1 MGSQQEG
8 SRVTAINTPVL
19 ILGGGVAGLSA
30 SLELARRGVSSILA
44 EKGSRLG
51 GRVRDFCCKATQ
63 ACVHCGACRLGDLLS
78 ENATRPEASFYTRA
92 LAGSA
97 KQSGTGWEVELLP
110 QPEEPEQ
117 DPLAKPL
124 LDKTT
129 VKAQTVILA
138 VGYEPFDPSRKTR
151 FGYGRVPGVMTAL
164 ELEAMLG
171 QGVLAGN
178 DGQVPK
184 SVAFIQCIGS
194 RDESIGN
201 LYCSRV
207 CCGFALDMAG
217 LIKAGWPETQVTFF
231 HMDVQG
237 YGPSWEEAL
246 PHMREEISFVRAMP
260 GEVSAGDSGPQV
272 CFAGPDS
279 QPQSQE
285 FGLVVLSQ
293 GLTPPASA
301 GALSEIFGLERN
313 KDGFLSDAQGVFVA
327 GTAQGPRGIV
337 ESIDHA
343 AAAAAAA
350 MELVMTHRKE
360 AAHG

>member
-1 MGSQQEG
+1 
-8 SRVTAINTPVL
+8 VTAIDTPVL
-19 ILGGGVAGLSA
+19 ILGGGVAGLAA
-30 SLELARRGVSSILA
+30 SLELARRGVASILA

-78 ENATRPEASFYTRA
+78 EAATRPEAVFRTRA

-97 KQSGTGWEVELLP
+97 KQVDGIWEVDLLP
-110 QPEEPEQ
+110 QPEDAEE
-117 DPLAKPL
+117 DPLAEAL

-129 VKAQTVILA
+129 VKAQSVILA
-138 VGYEPFDPSRKTR
+138 VGYEPFDPQRKTR

-171 QGVLAGN
+171 QGVLV
-178 DGQVPK
+178 DDSGQSPK
-184 SVAFIQCIGS
+184 NVAFIQCVGS
-194 RDESIGN
+194 RDESLGN

-217 LIKAGWPETQVTFF
+217 LIKTGWPETEVTFF

-246 PHMREEISFVRAMP
+246 PHMREEIEFVRAMP
-260 GEVSAGDSGPQV
+260 GEVSASATGPQV
-272 CFAGPDS
+272 CFAGPDG
-279 QPQSQE
+279 QPQSRD

-301 GALSEIFGLERN
+301 GALSDIFGLQRN
-313 KDGFLSDAQGVFVA
+313 QDGFLSSGPGVFVA
-327 GTAQGPRGIV
+327 GTAQGPRGIE

-343 AAAAAAA
+343 ASAAAQA
-350 MELVMTHRKE
+350 MELLLTNRKE

>member
-1 MGSQQEG
+1 M
-8 SRVTAINTPVL
+8 TAINTPVL
-19 ILGGGVAGLSA
+19 ILGGGVAGLAA
-30 SLELARRGVSSILA
+30 SLELARRGVASILA

-78 ENATRPEASFYTRA
+78 EAATRPEAAFHTRA

-97 KQSGTGWEVELLP
+97 KQVGGSWEVELLP
-110 QPEEPEQ
+110 QPEEPEE

-129 VKAQTVILA
+129 VKAQAVILA

-151 FGYGRVPGVMTAL
+151 FGYGRVPGVMTAF

-171 QGVLAGN
+171 QGVLV
-178 DGQVPK
+178 DSVGQAPK
-184 SVAFIQCIGS
+184 NVAFIQCVGS
-194 RDESIGN
+194 RDESLGN

-217 LIKAGWPETQVTFF
+217 LIKAGWPETDVTFF

-246 PHMREEISFVRAMP
+246 PHMREEINFVRAMP
-260 GEVSAGDSGPQV
+260 GEVSASDNGPQV
-272 CFAGPDS
+272 CFAGPNG

-285 FGLVVLSQ
+285 FGLVILSQ
-293 GLTPPASA
+293 GLTPPMSA
-301 GALSEIFGLERN
+301 GALSEMFGLERN
-313 KDGFLSDAQGVFVA
+313 QDGFLGQNNGLCQSGAPGVFVA

-337 ESIDHA
+337 DSIDHA
-343 AAAAAAA
+343 ASAAAAA
-350 MELVMTHRKE
+350 MELVLTGRKE
-360 AAHG
+360 AAYG

>member
-1 MGSQQEG
+1 L
-8 SRVTAINTPVL
+8 A
-19 ILGGGVAGLSA
+19 A
-30 SLELARRGVSSILA
+30 SLELARRGVASILA

-78 ENATRPEASFYTRA
+78 EAATRPEAVFRTRA

-97 KQSGTGWEVELLP
+97 KHIDGVWEIELLP
-110 QPEEPEQ
+110 QPEEFDE
-117 DPLAKPL
+117 DPLAEAL

-129 VKAQTVILA
+129 IKAQAVILA

-171 QGVLAGN
+171 QGVLM
-178 DGQVPK
+178 DDTGQPPK
-184 SVAFIQCIGS
+184 SVAFIQCVGS
-194 RDESIGN
+194 RDESLGN

-217 LIKAGWPETQVTFF
+217 LIKAGWSETEVSFF

-246 PHMREEISFVRAMP
+246 PHMREEIDFVRAMP
-260 GEVSAGDSGPQV
+260 GEVSAGANGPQV
-272 CFAGPDS
+272 CFSLAGT
-279 QPQSQE
+279 QPQSRE
-285 FGLVVLSQ
+285 FGMVVLSQ

-301 GALSEIFGLERN
+301 GALSDIFGLERN
-313 KDGFLSDAQGVFVA
+313 RDGFLSGAPGVYVA
-327 GTAQGPRGIV
+327 GTAQGPRGIA

-343 AAAAAAA
+343 ASAATQA
-350 MELVMTHRKE
+350 MELLLTNRKE

>member
-1 MGSQQEG
+1 
-8 SRVTAINTPVL
+8 VTAINTPVL

-30 SLELARRGVSSILA
+30 SLELARRGVPSLLA

-63 ACVHCGACRLGDLLS
+63 ACVHCGACRLGDLLA
-78 ENATRPEASFYTRA
+78 EAATRPQAAYHTRS

-97 KQSGTGWEVELLP
+97 SYDDGVWQVELLP
-110 QPEEPEQ
+110 QPEDAE
-117 DPLAKPL
+117 DDALATPLTA
-124 LDKTT
+124 KTT
-129 VKAQTVILA
+129 VKARAVILA

-171 QGVLAGN
+171 QGVLLGD
-178 DGQVPK
+178 DGQAPQ
-184 SVAFIQCIGS
+184 SVAFIQCVGS
-194 RDESIGN
+194 RDQSLGN

-217 LIKAGWPETQVTFF
+217 LIMAGWPETEVTFF

-246 PHMREEISFVRAMP
+246 PHMREEINFVRVMP
-260 GEVSAGDSGPQV
+260 GEVSVGSSGPKV
-272 CFAGPDS
+272 CFAGPDG

-293 GLTPPASA
+293 GLTPPLSA
-301 GALSEIFGLERN
+301 GALTEIFGLERN
-313 KDGFLSDAQGVFVA
+313 QDGFLGQNKRLCHTGAPGVFVA
-327 GTAQGPRGIV
+327 GAAQGPRGIV

-343 AAAAAAA
+343 ACAAAAA
-350 MELVMTHRKE
+350 MELVLRGGKA

>member
-1 MGSQQEG
+1 M
-8 SRVTAINTPVL
+8 TAINTPVL

-30 SLELARRGVSSILA
+30 SLELARRGIASILA

-63 ACVHCGACRLGDLLS
+63 ACVHCGACRLGDLLT
-78 ENATRPEASFYTRA
+78 EAATRPEVVFHTRT
-92 LAGSA
+92 LAGGA
-97 KQSGTGWEVELLP
+97 KQIDGLWEVELLP
-110 QPEEPEQ
+110 QPKEAEE
-117 DPLAKPL
+117 DPLASPL

-129 VKAQTVILA
+129 VKAQAVILA

-171 QGVLAGN
+171 QGVLVDN
-178 DGQVPK
+178 IGQVP
-184 SVAFIQCIGS
+184 SNVAFIQCVGS
-194 RDESIGN
+194 RDESLGN

-217 LIKAGWPETQVTFF
+217 LIKAGWPETDVTFF

-237 YGPSWEEAL
+237 YGPGWEEAL
-246 PHMREEISFVRAMP
+246 PHMREEINFVRAMP
-260 GEVSAGDSGPQV
+260 GEVTAGDSGPQV
-272 CFAGPDS
+272 CFSGPDG
-279 QPQSQE
+279 QPQSRD

-301 GALSEIFGLERN
+301 GALSEIFGLQRN
-313 KDGFLSDAQGVFVA
+313 QDGFLGQDMGLSESGAPGVFVA

-343 AAAAAAA
+343 ASAATAA
-350 MELVMTHRKE
+350 MELLLTTRKE

>member
-1 MGSQQEG
+1 
-8 SRVTAINTPVL
+8 VTAINTPVL

-30 SLELARRGVSSILA
+30 SLELARRGVASILV
-44 EKGSRLG
+44 EKGSHLG

-78 ENATRPEASFYTRA
+78 EAATRPEAAFHTRA

-97 KQSGTGWEVELLP
+97 KQADHGWQVELLP
-110 QPEEPEQ
+110 QPEDADE
-117 DPLAKPL
+117 DPLATPL

-129 VKAQTVILA
+129 INAQAVILA
-138 VGYEPFDPSRKTR
+138 VGYEPFDPNRKTR

-171 QGVLAGN
+171 QGVLVDNAG
-178 DGQVPK
+178 QTPK
-184 SVAFIQCIGS
+184 NVAFIQCVGS

-217 LIKAGWPETQVTFF
+217 LIKAGWPETGVTFF

-246 PHMREEISFVRAMP
+246 PHMREEINFVRAMP
-260 GEVSAGDSGPQV
+260 GEVSAGENGPKV

-279 QPQSQE
+279 QPTTQE

-313 KDGFLSDAQGVFVA
+313 QDGFLTDAAGVFVA
-327 GTAQGPRGIV
+327 GAAQGPRGIK

-343 AAAAAAA
+343 ASAAAAA
-350 MELVMTHRKE
+350 MELVLSHRKE

>member
-1 MGSQQEG
+1 
-8 SRVTAINTPVL
+8 VTTINTPVL

-30 SLELARRGVSSILA
+30 SLELARRGVPSILA
-44 EKGSRLG
+44 ERDSRLG

-63 ACVHCGACRLGDLLS
+63 ACVHCGACRLGDLVS
-78 ENATRPEASFYTRA
+78 EAATRPEAVFYTRA

-97 KQSGTGWEVELLP
+97 KQAEGAWQVELLP
-110 QPEEPEQ
+110 QPEEPEE
-117 DPLAKPL
+117 DPLAAPL
-124 LDKTT
+124 KDKTT
-129 VKAQTVILA
+129 INARAVILA
-138 VGYEPFDPSRKTR
+138 VGYQPFDPRRKTR

-171 QGVLAGN
+171 QGVLV
-178 DGQVPK
+178 DHEGQPPQ
-184 SVAFIQCIGS
+184 SVAFIQCVGS

-246 PHMREEISFVRAMP
+246 SHMREEIDFVRAMP
-260 GEVSAGDSGPQV
+260 GEVSNGISGPKV
-272 CFAGPDS
+272 SFAGPDG
-279 QPQSQE
+279 QPMSHE

-301 GALSEIFGLERN
+301 GALTEIFGIQRN
-313 KDGFLSDAQGVFVA
+313 QDGFLGHNQSLCESGAPGVFVA
-327 GTAQGPRGIV
+327 GTAQGPRGIE

-343 AAAAAAA
+343 ASAAAAA
-350 MELVMTHRKE
+350 MELVLTSGKE

>member
-1 MGSQQEG
+1 M
-8 SRVTAINTPVL
+8 TAINTPVL

-30 SLELARRGVSSILA
+30 SLELARRGITSILA

-63 ACVHCGACRLGDLLS
+63 ACVHCGACRLGDLLC
-78 ENATRPEASFYTRA
+78 EAATRPETVFHTRA

-97 KQSGTGWEVELLP
+97 QQADGLWEVELLP
-110 QPEEPEQ
+110 QPEEGEE
-117 DPLAKPL
+117 DPLASPL

-129 VKAQTVILA
+129 VKAQAVILA
-138 VGYEPFDPSRKTR
+138 VGYEPFDPRRKTR

-171 QGVLAGN
+171 QGVLV
-178 DGQVPK
+178 DDSGQSPQ
-184 SVAFIQCIGS
+184 SVAFIQCVGS
-194 RDESIGN
+194 RDQSLGN

-217 LIKAGWPETQVTFF
+217 LIKAGWPQTEVTFF

-237 YGPSWEEAL
+237 YGPGWEEAL
-246 PHMREEISFVRAMP
+246 PHLREEIDFVRAMP

-272 CFAGPDS
+272 CFSGPDGH
-279 QPQSQE
+279 PQSRE

-301 GALSEIFGLERN
+301 GALSEIFGLKRDQ
-313 KDGFLSDAQGVFVA
+313 DGFLSGAPGVFVA
-327 GTAQGPRGIV
+327 GTAQGPRGIA

-343 AAAAAAA
+343 AGAATAA
-350 MELVMTHRKE
+350 MEVLLSGRKE
-360 AAHG
+360 AAHA